1 VAVQNGTLTVSSRP
15 GVVDTL
21 TPTARDAFDGSDNAV
36 WFTRGRNNTGR
47 EMHFGASRVWHF
59 TAGRV
64 P

>member
-1 VAVQNGTLTVSSRP
+1 MH
-15 GVVDTL
+15 
-21 TPTARDAFDGSDNAV
+21 ARDAFDGSDNAV
-36 WFTRGRNNTGR
+36 WFTRGRNGTGR